1 MKKILLLDIE
11 NSHKTENE
19 LFQLLTSY
27 AFVYLVYAKS
37 PMTLSLDGLQNLA
50 DFISKKKLV
59 LIKMPKTGPDA
70 ADFGLAFLAGQLSI
84 QMGKIDTE
92 FDVMSNDKKF
102 EYIVDLL
109 KIMGFKAQQVK
120 RKNVS
125 NNENK
130 LDVINSDLQKP
141 EYKHLLTALQLLLK
155 NQPKQFNSLNNALK
169 SWMKNSDVNI
179 NKIIELLKKHQFIQ
193 IENQNISY
201 ELARMKQVLSVQAN
215 ATIKTLVVQLPT
227 VEEIQQKPHL
237 QRIKQYCDYL
247 IKIQKGRPAKVGS
260 LMNSIQS
267 ILRLDREPFLQDF
280 LNILI
285 KQKIVF
291 KLDNQVT
298 YNDLLIKAWSNIDI
312 LCLVKSENVI
322 NVLESPNS
330 EITS

>member
-37 PMTLSLDGLQNLA
+37 PMTLSLDGLKNLA

-247 IKIQKGRPAKVGS
+247 IKIQKGRPAKVES

-267 ILRLDREPFLQDF
+267 ILRLDREPFPQDF

>member
-1 MKKILLLDIE
+1 
-11 NSHKTENE
+11 
-19 LFQLLTSY
+19 
-27 AFVYLVYAKS
+27 
-37 PMTLSLDGLQNLA
+37 
-50 DFISKKKLV
+50 
-59 LIKMPKTGPDA
+59 MPKTGPDA

-84 QMGKIDTE
+84 QMDKIDTE

-247 IKIQKGRPAKVGS
+247 IKIQKGRPAKVES

>member
-84 QMGKIDTE
+84 QMDKIDTE

-247 IKIQKGRPAKVGS
+247 IKIQKGRPAKVES

-267 ILRLDREPFLQDF
+267 ILRLDREPFPQDF

>member
-1 MKKILLLDIE
+1 
-11 NSHKTENE
+11 
-19 LFQLLTSY
+19 
-27 AFVYLVYAKS
+27 
-37 PMTLSLDGLQNLA
+37 MTLSLDGLQNLA

-84 QMGKIDTE
+84 QMDKIDTE

-102 EYIVDLL
+102 EYIVDLF

-247 IKIQKGRPAKVGS
+247 IKIQKGRPAKVES

-267 ILRLDREPFLQDF
+267 ILRLDREPFPQDF

>member
-19 LFQLLTSY
+19 LFQLLTNY

-247 IKIQKGRPAKVGS
+247 IKIQKGRPAKVES

-267 ILRLDREPFLQDF
+267 ILRLDREPFPQDF

>member
-84 QMGKIDTE
+84 QMDKIDTE

-247 IKIQKGRPAKVGS
+247 IKIQKGRPAKVES

>member
-84 QMGKIDTE
+84 QMDKIDTE

-102 EYIVDLL
+102 EYIVDLF

-247 IKIQKGRPAKVGS
+247 IKIQKGRPAKVES

-267 ILRLDREPFLQDF
+267 ILRLDREPFPQDF

>member
-1 MKKILLLDIE
+1 
-11 NSHKTENE
+11 
-19 LFQLLTSY
+19 
-27 AFVYLVYAKS
+27 
-37 PMTLSLDGLQNLA
+37 MTLSLDGLQNLA

-84 QMGKIDTE
+84 QMDKIDTE

-247 IKIQKGRPAKVGS
+247 IKIQKGRPAKVES

>member
-37 PMTLSLDGLQNLA
+37 PMTLSLDGLKNLA

-215 ATIKTLVVQLPT
+215 ATIKTLVVQLPA

-247 IKIQKGRPAKVGS
+247 IKIQKGRPAKVES

-267 ILRLDREPFLQDF
+267 ILRLDREPFPQDF

>member
-247 IKIQKGRPAKVGS
+247 IKIQKGRPAKVES

-267 ILRLDREPFLQDF
+267 ILLLDREPFPQDF

>member
-237 QRIKQYCDYL
+237 QRIKQYY
-247 IKIQKGRPAKVGS
+247 A
-260 LMNSIQS
+260 N
-267 ILRLDREPFLQDF
+267 
-280 LNILI
+280 LN
-285 KQKIVF
+285 F
-291 KLDNQVT
+291 
-298 YNDLLIKAWSNIDI
+298 
-312 LCLVKSENVI
+312 
-322 NVLESPNS
+322 
-330 EITS
+330 

>member
-179 NKIIELLKKHQFIQ
+179 NKIIELMKKHQFIQ

-247 IKIQKGRPAKVGS
+247 IKIQKGRPAKVES

-267 ILRLDREPFLQDF
+267 ILRLDREPFPQDF

>member
-19 LFQLLTSY
+19 LFQLLTNY

-247 IKIQKGRPAKVGS
+247 IKIQKGRPAKVES

>member
-19 LFQLLTSY
+19 LFQLLTNY

-84 QMGKIDTE
+84 QMDKIDTE

-247 IKIQKGRPAKVGS
+247 IKIQKGRPAKVES

>member
-247 IKIQKGRPAKVGS
+247 IKIQKGRPAKVES

-267 ILRLDREPFLQDF
+267 ILRLDREPFPQDF

>member
-84 QMGKIDTE
+84 QMDKIDTE

-109 KIMGFKAQQVK
+109 KIMGF
-120 RKNVS
+120 NVS

-247 IKIQKGRPAKVGS
+247 IKIQKGRPAKVES

-267 ILRLDREPFLQDF
+267 ILRLDREPFPQDF

>member
-19 LFQLLTSY
+19 LFQLLTNY

-84 QMGKIDTE
+84 QMDKIDTE

-247 IKIQKGRPAKVGS
+247 IKIQKGRPAKVES

-267 ILRLDREPFLQDF
+267 ILRLDREPFPQDF